1 MRQSEQWT
9 HPVPHTPREDQCDRE
24 SSGHT
29 PCHTLPAQKAK
40 RISATEKAVA
50 THRATRFPRSRSVRK
65 REQRLATL
73 GATHSTHNRRRK
85 DCSCSKNQPAAER
98 ARTHYTT
105 QSTQSRLSLITC
117 PPANQFNGHCVE
129 QVLSPHECIMVGRS
143 SKRPQVHW

>member
-1 MRQSEQWT
+1 MICKHGTSGLHTITKRIIATERAVDTPRATHSPHRRRRGSLRRRKQWT
-9 HPVPHTPREDQCDRE
+9 H
-24 SSGHT
+24 
-29 PCHTLPAQKAK
+29 
-40 RISATEKAVA
+40 I
-50 THRATRFPRSRSVRK
+50 HRATRFPRSRSVRQ
-65 REQRLATL
+65 REQWLATL
-73 GATHSTHNRRRK
+73 GATHSPHNRRRQ

-105 QSTQSRLSLITC
+105 QSELSLTAC